1 MKSKHQIKKHEGD
14 ALILD
19 DNSVW
24 RLDLFGIRTAGFWLL
39 SDELEVD
46 DSPFHSSITNVR
58 SNETVKVRRISG

>member
-1 MKSKHQIKKHEGD
+1 VKSKHQIKKHEGN

-19 DNSVW
+19 DNSDW
-24 RLDLFGIRTAGFWLL
+24 RLDLFGTRKVGFWLL

-58 SNETVKVRRISG
+58 INETVKVRRISG